1 MRLLSTTTEFA
12 RSLSGPDVISPLGLA
27 QLVAPLDRDERL
39 AWDGPGSTDSTG
51 DFQVPGPEPLF
62 PLPANQAQRNVLDR
76 MRSDTAVV
84 VQGPPGTGKT
94 HTIAN
99 LVSAYL
105 AEGKRILV
113 TSQKDQALREL
124 RDKVP
129 PELRDLCVMLTGIQR
144 GGGTDEME
152 RSITAPF

>member
-1 MRLLSTTTEFA
+1 M
-12 RSLSGPDVISPLGLA
+12 
-27 QLVAPLDRDERL
+27 
-39 AWDGPGSTDSTG
+39 
-51 DFQVPGPEPLF
+51 F

-129 PELRDLCVMLTGIQR
+129 RELRDLCVMLTGHPAR
-144 GGGTDEME
+144 
-152 RSITAPF
+152 RRH